1 MQKTVIKNGLIL
13 KKTEDGY
20 KTEKTDVAVI
30 GNTISLENDALI
42 DNDTPIIDAKD
53 KLIIPG
59 LINLHTHF
67 YMTAMRN
74 FADDLAFDDWLF
86 GKIMPAEDKL
96 SDEFAY
102 YSCLLGAM
110 EMISSGTTCFMDMHM
125 FKGQSCKAVMTSGMR
140 AFIGRCVVGD
150 DLYGQ
155 RFKEALE
162 EMAEYESD
170 RIKFVLSPHAIYSC
184 STKLLQQVR
193 DEAVSRNMLKQ
204 IHASESANEIKNS
217 VKDFGKRPIEYL
229 SDIGFLDE
237 KTLLAHCVRVNDEE
251 MDIIKAKRSSVVTNP
266 ASNMKLGNGFAP
278 VPTMLNKGIN
288 VCLGTDSAASN
299 NTLNMFREMGI
310 FSLIHKGAH
319 EDSTLLPSNTVID
332 TATVNPAKAVGMEG
346 SLGEIKD
353 GAIADLVL
361 LDLNKI
367 SLFPHNNIVSSLS
380 NSANGSEVSSVMIDG
395 KWVMRNN
402 EFLTI
407 DKEKVLYETNRLAN
421 KFLR

>member
-13 KKTEDGY
+13 KKTENGY
-20 KTEKTDVAVI
+20 ITEQADISVI
-30 GNTISLENDALI
+30 GNTISLETDALI
-42 DNDTPIIDAKD
+42 DNDTQIVDAKD

-96 SDEFAY
+96 SHEFAY

-110 EMISSGTTCFMDMHM
+110 EMIGTGTTCFMDMHM
-125 FKGQSCKAVMTSGMR
+125 FKGQSCKAVEQSGMR
-140 AFIGRCVVGD
+140 AFIGRCVVGE
-150 DLYGQ
+150 DLYAH
-155 RFKEALE
+155 RFNEALE

-193 DEAVSRNMLKQ
+193 DEAKKRNMLKQ

-217 VKDFGKRPIEYL
+217 IKDFGKRPIEYL
-229 SDIGFLDE
+229 ADMGFLDD
-237 KTLLAHCVRVNDEE
+237 KTLLAHCVRVNDGE
-251 MDIIKAKRSSVVTNP
+251 MDIIKAKGSSVVTNP

-310 FSLIHKGAH
+310 FSLIHKGVN

-332 TATVNPAKAVGMEG
+332 TATVNPAKAVKMEG
-346 SLGEIKD
+346 KLGEIKD
-353 GAIADLVL
+353 GAIADLVF

-402 EFLTI
+402 EYLTI
-407 DKEKVLYETNRLAN
+407 DKEKVLYEVDRLAN

>member
-13 KKTEDGY
+13 KKTDNGY
-20 KTEKTDVAVI
+20 ITEQADVTII
-30 GNTISLENDALI
+30 GNIISLETDTLI
-42 DNDTPIIDAKD
+42 DNDAQIVDAKD

-110 EMISSGTTCFMDMHM
+110 EMISTGTTCFMDMHM
-125 FKGQSCKAVMTSGMR
+125 FKGQSCKAVMESGMR

-150 DLYGQ
+150 DLYAH
-155 RFKEALE
+155 RFNEALE

-184 STKLLQQVR
+184 STKLLEQVR
-193 DEAVSRNMLKQ
+193 DEAKSRNMLKQ

-217 VKDFGKRPIEYL
+217 IKDFGKRPIEYL
-229 SDIGFLDE
+229 SDMGFLDD
-237 KTLLAHCVRVNDEE
+237 KTLLAHCVRVNDGE
-251 MDIIKAKRSSVVTNP
+251 MNIIKAKGSSIVTNP

-310 FSLIHKGAH
+310 FSLIHKGVNQ
-319 EDSTLLPSNTVID
+319 DSTILPSDKVID
-332 TATVNPAKAVGMEG
+332 AATVNPAKAVGMEG
-346 SLGEIKD
+346 KLGEIKE

-361 LDLNKI
+361 LDLNQI

-380 NSANGSEVSSVMIDG
+380 NSANGSEVCSVMING
-395 KWVMRNN
+395 KWVMKNN
-402 EFLTI
+402 EFLSI
-407 DKEKVLYETNRLAN
+407 DKEKVLYEIDRLA
-421 KFLR
+421 KKYLR

>member
-13 KKTEDGY
+13 KKTDNGY
-20 KTEKTDVAVI
+20 ITEQADVTII
-30 GNTISLENDALI
+30 GNIISLETDTLI
-42 DNDTPIIDAKD
+42 DNDAQIVDAKD

-110 EMISSGTTCFMDMHM
+110 EMISTGTTCFMDMHM
-125 FKGQSCKAVMTSGMR
+125 FKGQSCKAVMESGMR

-150 DLYGQ
+150 DLYAH
-155 RFKEALE
+155 RFNEALE

-184 STKLLQQVR
+184 STKLLEQVR
-193 DEAVSRNMLKQ
+193 DEAKSRNMLKQ

-217 VKDFGKRPIEYL
+217 IKDFGKRPIEYL
-229 SDIGFLDE
+229 SDMGFLDD
-237 KTLLAHCVRVNDEE
+237 KTLLAHCVRVNDGE
-251 MDIIKAKRSSVVTNP
+251 MDIIKAKGSSIVTNP

-310 FSLIHKGAH
+310 FSLIHKGVNQ
-319 EDSTLLPSNTVID
+319 DSTILPSDKVID
-332 TATVNPAKAVGMEG
+332 AATVNPAKAVGMEG
-346 SLGEIKD
+346 KLGEIKE

-361 LDLNKI
+361 LDLNQI

-380 NSANGSEVSSVMIDG
+380 NSANGSEVCSVMING
-395 KWVMRNN
+395 KWVMKNN
-402 EFLTI
+402 EFLSI
-407 DKEKVLYETNRLAN
+407 DKEKVLYEIDRLA
-421 KFLR
+421 KKYLR